1 MATHSSI
8 LAWRIPQIEKPSRP
22 VYRVAKSWIQW
33 KQPHVLRLRHFSSLL
48 KLCPSEDW
56 AWRWCSCLGSW
67 TLEVPSVQGHGLPQL
82 QELWPHQSYG
92 PSLWQLVIR
101 RPLWLVLLLALTIQ
115 ALRGILLFWFVHE
128 ALKGLPLAGS
138 FSVVWCV
145 RHLKGCP
152 MHLKGWGFSVVL
164 HVRCLK
170 G

>member
-1 MATHSSI
+1 VRIEHEGGAA
-8 LAWRIPQIEKPSRP
+8 AWVP
-22 VYRVAKSWIQW
+22 
-33 KQPHVLRLRHFSSLL
+33 
-48 KLCPSEDW
+48 
-56 AWRWCSCLGSW
+56 G

-101 RPLWLVLLLALTIQ
+101 RPLWLVLLLALPIQ

-170 G
+170 GQPHYRSDAGCWHVGR